1 MTEASLA
8 RTEVIGRDTGYD
20 AERALFRIVHEVAVE
35 YAGAAVPEVVAVL
48 RRRWAGCPAWTGRTS
63 AASPRRSAWAG
74 TPPACSHVTA
84 RVGDDPL
91 QDAPCGAEG
100 RRVGAEP

>member
-48 RRRWAGCPAWTGRTS
+48 RRRLGGVPGLDG
-63 AASPRRSAWAG
+63 P
-74 TPPACSHVTA
+74 
-84 RVGDDPL
+84 DL
-91 QDAPCGAEG
+91 
-100 RRVGAEP
+100 RRVAEEISVGRDPSGL